1 MIKLKDSSIIMF
13 IPRFLRNDK
22 KIKNLITA
30 IDIVLKEV
38 LERFYSM
45 KRMQKIAEGELT
57 DEEIELLLWEKHV
70 DYFDKTLTKEQKI
83 KLIQNAERAHLK
95 KGTRAVLETH
105 LKIIFGELQL
115 QEWFE
120 ANLEP
125 FHFQIISNYRISD
138 EVLIRIN
145 RTVDEYKTT
154 RSVFEGVKVDEVMV
168 IPYKVAIGIHDIKTD
183 TFTAKIH
190 YETIKANYA
199 IGICDAK
206 KDTFIATTGGQT

>member
-30 IDIVLKEV
+30 IDTVLKEV
-38 LERFYSM
+38 LERFSSM

-115 QEWFE
+115 QEWYE
-120 ANLEP
+120 AELEP
-125 FHFQIISNYRISD
+125 FHFQIISNV
-138 EVLIRIN
+138 VLSEDVINRVN
-145 RTVDEYKTT
+145 RTVEEYAPT
-154 RSVFEGVKVDEVMV
+154 RCLFEGIKVNQDIFIKRNTAVGIYEISEDTITIKLKSINVKN
-168 IPYKVAIGIHDIKTD
+168 KVAVGIQEVSI
-183 TFTAKIH
+183 
-190 YETIKANYA
+190 ETI
-199 IGICDAK
+199 
-206 KDTFIATTGGQT
+206 TATL

>member
-30 IDIVLKEV
+30 IDTVFREI
-38 LERFYSM
+38 LERFSSM
-45 KRMQKIAEGELT
+45 KRMQKIAEGDLT
-57 DEEIELLLWEKHV
+57 DDEIELLLWEKHV

-105 LKIIFGELQL
+105 LKIIFGELDV

-120 ANLEP
+120 YEANP
-125 FHFQIISNYRISD
+125 NHFRVIIADKRPADDVIST
-138 EVLIRIN
+138 LN
-145 RTVDEYKTT
+145 RTIEEYKTT
-154 RSVFEGVKVDEVMV
+154 RSVFDGIMIVQTQEVLE
-168 IPYKVAIGIHDIKTD
+168 YD
-183 TFTAKIH
+183 FTGHTEIY
-190 YETIKANYA
+190 YEEQLVN
-199 IGICDAK
+199 
-206 KDTFIATTGGQT
+206 

>member
-1 MIKLKDSSIIMF
+1 MIKLKDSSILMF

-30 IDIVLKEV
+30 IDTVLKEV
-38 LERFYSM
+38 LERFSSM

-125 FHFQIISNYRISD
+125 LHFQITSNV
-138 EVLIRIN
+138 VLSEDVINRVN
-145 RTVDEYKTT
+145 RTVEEYAPT
-154 RSVFEGVKVDEVMV
+154 RCLFEGIKVNQDIFIKRNTAVGIYEISEDTITIKLKSINVKN
-168 IPYKVAIGIHDIKTD
+168 KVAVGIQEVSI
-183 TFTAKIH
+183 
-190 YETIKANYA
+190 ETI
-199 IGICDAK
+199 
-206 KDTFIATTGGQT
+206 TATL